1 MFDVISRVI
10 VTVSGRVLQQMPF
23 SFELKLTKF
32 NWSLV
37 FVNECKGIFFF
48 FLFWGGVC
56 QVGVLCSDFV
66 FNYVI
71 LLGF

>member
-10 VTVSGRVLQQMPF
+10 VTVSGRVLQQTPF

-32 NWSLV
+32 NWSLF
-37 FVNECKGIFFF
+37 FVNDCKGIFFF
-48 FLFWGGVC
+48 FLGVC